1 MCEDIR
7 MSDEELLQTI
17 AVQYRT
23 AVQMNRLLNSM
34 VEEARSRN
42 LVRELFQM
50 QMSLDADEGVSHED
64 RPPMVI

>member
-1 MCEDIR
+1 MREDIR

-50 QMSLDADEGVSHED
+50 QMSLDADEGVSHVD
-64 RPPMVI
+64 RPPMII

>member
-1 MCEDIR
+1 

-50 QMSLDADEGVSHED
+50 QMSLDADEGVSHVD
-64 RPPMVI
+64 RPPMII